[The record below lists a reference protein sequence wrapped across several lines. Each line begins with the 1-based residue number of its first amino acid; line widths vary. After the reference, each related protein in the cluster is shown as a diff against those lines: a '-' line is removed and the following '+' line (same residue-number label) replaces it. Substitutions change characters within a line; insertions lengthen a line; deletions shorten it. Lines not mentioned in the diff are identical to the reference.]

1 MPDLIIRLKKH
12 ADGNASL
19 TCVRADG
26 TVTWQRQHGAQA
38 GFFPR
43 HDLTHYAVETTLGHR
58 RGFYGLVA
66 EGWDLGDF
74 CPPWPKGRVPP
85 DADPAELIVGFLD
98 VERGTGHPMTAADFN
113 EKARVYFED
122 RGTFAATT
130 VSDDDLDRVREAM
143 LALFARWAAVAP
155 GDTLELPFD
164 RPAARVVEFAQR
176 RGLRLESD
184 R

>member
-1 MPDLIIRLKKH
+1 MV
-12 ADGNASL
+12 SL
-19 TCVRADG
+19 
-26 TVTWQRQHGAQA
+26 
-38 GFFPR
+38 
-43 HDLTHYAVETTLGHR
+43 
-58 RGFYGLVA
+58 
-66 EGWDLGDF
+66 
-74 CPPWPKGRVPP
+74 PKGGISATSVPP
-85 DADPAELIVGFLD
+85 GQKGAFHPTLTRRSSAELIVGFLD
-98 VERGTGHPMTAADFN
+98 VERGTGHPMTAADFS

-130 VSDDDLDRVREAM
+130 VTDDDLDRIREAM

-176 RGLRLESD
+176 RGFRLESD